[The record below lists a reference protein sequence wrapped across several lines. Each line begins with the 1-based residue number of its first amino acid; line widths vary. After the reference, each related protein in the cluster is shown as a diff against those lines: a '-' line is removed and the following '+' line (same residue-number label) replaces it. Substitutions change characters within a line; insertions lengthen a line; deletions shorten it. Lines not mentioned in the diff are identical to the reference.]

1 MSGYVPPV
9 QSKIGQMIDVIVL
22 LVLAVGALY
31 VPLFLGLAGSAQTSN
46 VPDNPTWENLGQ
58 NAAMVEKW
66 HELGYANAA
75 DAAELITARFD
86 YSFSIIS
93 LLVMIVVVIGYYA
106 IVLRFSGKEYRD
118 VIHEKFGE
126 NLDRS

>member
-1 MSGYVPPV
+1 MADYIPPV
-9 QSKIGQMIDVIVL
+9 QSKISQIIDVIVL

-58 NAAMVEKW
+58 NATMVEKW
-66 HELGYANAA
+66 NELGYATAA

-86 YSFSIIS
+86 YSFSILN
-93 LLVMIVVVIGYYA
+93 LLVMIVVVVGYYA
-106 IVLRFSGKEYRD
+106 IVLRFSGKEYCD
-118 VIHEKFGE
+118 VISEKFG
-126 NLDRS
+126 DK